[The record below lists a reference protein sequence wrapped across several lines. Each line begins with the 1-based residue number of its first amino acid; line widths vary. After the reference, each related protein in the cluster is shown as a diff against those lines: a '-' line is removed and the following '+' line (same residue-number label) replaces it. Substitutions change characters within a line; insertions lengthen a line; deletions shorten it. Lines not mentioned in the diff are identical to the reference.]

1 MKFYFCIIL
10 PFFEIIIYTMKI
22 LDKLVNLITYKETKG
37 YNFYLPE
44 NINQVASERNE
55 AKEKAAEK
63 VENVFSSLSSN
74 LEYVKK
80 VYNFDINSDIKIRE
94 FCMNIKGKQY
104 KAFLL
109 YIEGMIDSQ
118 SINKFV
124 IEPLMLKSSSNLDPN
139 SPDIVTIAPQN
150 NVSVRRVK
158 RFDLAEYILNS
169 LVPQN
174 DVATENSFES
184 IFPKVNAGVSA
195 LFVDTLNTVFTID
208 AKGFEKRSI
217 ASPENEVVIRGSQE
231 GFIEAIR
238 TNTSLLRRIINNED
252 FVIEETN
259 VRKNQ

>member
-1 MKFYFCIIL
+1 M
-10 PFFEIIIYTMKI
+10 EI
-22 LDKLVNLITYKETKG
+22 LDKLVKLITYKEQKS
-37 YNFYLPE
+37 YNFVLPE
-44 NINQVASERNE
+44 NINQTANERNK
-55 AKEKAAEK
+55 AKEENQSKK
-63 VENVFSSLSSN
+63 ENVSMSLEEN
-74 LEYVKK
+74 LKYVKK

-124 IEPLMLKSSSNLDPN
+124 IKPLMLKNTSNLDPN
-139 SPDIVTIAPQN
+139 NPDLVTVSPQN
-150 NVSVRRVK
+150 NISVRRVK
-158 RFDLAEYILNS
+158 KFDLSKYILDC

-174 DVATENSFES
+174 DVATEESFEK
-184 IFPKVNAGVSA
+184 IFQKVNAGVSA

-252 FVIEETN
+252 FIIEETN
-259 VRKNQ
+259 VRKNQQNPGRNLLS

>member
-1 MKFYFCIIL
+1 
-10 PFFEIIIYTMKI
+10 MKI
-22 LDKLVNLITYKETKG
+22 LDKLVKLITYKEQNS
-37 YNFYLPE
+37 YNFVLPE
-44 NINQVASERNE
+44 NINETASERNS
-55 AKEKAAEK
+55 AKEKAVSKE
-63 VENVFSSLSSN
+63 ENVFPSISAN

-94 FCMNIKGKQY
+94 FYMNIKGKQY

-124 IEPLMLKSSSNLDPN
+124 IEPLMLKNSSNLDPN
-139 SPDIVTIAPQN
+139 NPDVVTFSQQN
-150 NVSVRRVK
+150 NVPIRRIK
-158 RFDLAEYILNS
+158 KFDLSQYILDC

-174 DVATENSFES
+174 DVATENSFAS
-184 IFPKVNAGVSA
+184 IFQKVNAGVSA
-195 LFVDTLNTVFTID
+195 LFVDTLDTVFTID

-252 FVIEETN
+252 FIIEETN
-259 VRKNQ
+259 VRKD